1 MAKQSMSFADLLGF
15 IAYMTLVGGRLPDR
29 DLLRSAVAPPAA
41 G

>member
-1 MAKQSMSFADLLGF
+1 MAKQSIPFADLLGF

-29 DLLRSAVAPPAA
+29 DLLRSVVTPPAT